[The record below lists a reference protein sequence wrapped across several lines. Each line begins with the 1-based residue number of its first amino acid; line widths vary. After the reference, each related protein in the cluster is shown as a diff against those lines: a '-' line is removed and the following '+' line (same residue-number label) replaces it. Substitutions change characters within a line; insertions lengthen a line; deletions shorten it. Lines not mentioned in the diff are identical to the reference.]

1 MPRPPRPP
9 PPRYGP
15 APGGSVGARA
25 CGERRRT
32 DVTAAATTSR
42 SPVAFHAV
50 GRQQF
55 GQFIRGTATLSV
67 EQDGMMK
74 ERFAGDSVFA
84 WDATEQR
91 IAYYI
96 WSSDGSHGLHEAH
109 YDGIDLAFPIR
120 NRKAPDTSRTAPCGG
135 RSTTTPSRST
145 GRFPMA
151 MAGRPNSPCVI
162 AGWTENSGQ
171 GRQAMPRLHRL
182 HPHAC
187 RRTSPLPIPMRRSSL
202 RPTG

>member
-1 MPRPPRPP
+1 M
-9 PPRYGP
+9 
-15 APGGSVGARA
+15 
-25 CGERRRT
+25 
-32 DVTAAATTSR
+32 
-42 SPVAFHAV
+42 

-120 NRKAPDTSRTAPCGG
+120 NRKAPDTIAY
-135 RSTTTPSRST
+135 RSLWRKIDNDSFEVHRQVPD
-145 GRFPMA
+145 GD
-151 MAGRPNSPCVI
+151 
-162 AGWTENSGQ
+162 GWKTELTV
-171 GRQAMPRLHRL
+171 RY
-182 HPHAC
+182 
-187 RRTSPLPIPMRRSSL
+187 RRVD
-202 RPTG
+202 GK